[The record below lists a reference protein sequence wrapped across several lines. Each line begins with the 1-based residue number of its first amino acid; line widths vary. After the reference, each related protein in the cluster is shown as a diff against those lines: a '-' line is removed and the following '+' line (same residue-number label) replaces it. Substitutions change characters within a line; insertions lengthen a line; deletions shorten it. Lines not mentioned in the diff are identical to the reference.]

1 MIYWQQEM
9 MSDTLVSVLV
19 DVVVTARN
27 MRQWG

>member
-1 MIYWQQEM
+1 MIYLQQEM

-19 DVVVTARN
+19 GVVVTARN

>member
-1 MIYWQQEM
+1 MIYLQQEM

>member
-27 MRQWG
+27 MRQ